1 MGMLEKLYEIIER
14 DHINDTLQHL
24 NNKSIGVTDI
34 VLANAIC
41 PRQLYMFKH
50 YVILPNRQQ
59 LMRLT
64 RGKVIHK
71 FFEELFARAF
81 PNAQVEQTINISYK
95 LDSQS
100 IDIAFRPD
108 IIIDDKVIE
117 LKTVSSL
124 PASTLID
131 KVYPHYVL
139 QTSIYAFLLK
149 KKGWLVLI
157 GMKDF
162 DLLDFPVQPIEQ
174 SAFETLLRNTL
185 RFLDKEPD
193 PVPIVSWACKYC
205 YVPCIHNKQT

>member
-1 MGMLEKLYEIIER
+1 MLEKLYEIIEK
-14 DHINDTLQHL
+14 DHINDTLQHA
-24 NNKSIGVTDI
+24 NHKSIGVTDI

-41 PRQLYMFKH
+41 PRQLYMFRH
-50 YVILPNRQQ
+50 YIILPDRSQ

-81 PNAQVEQTINISYK
+81 PNAQVEQTVNITYQ
-95 LDSQS
+95 LDSQTVEIS
-100 IDIAFRPD
+100 FRPD
-108 IIIDDKVIE
+108 VIIDDKVIE

-124 PASTLID
+124 PASSLVD
-131 KVYPHYVL
+131 KFYSHYVL

-162 DLLDFPVQPIEQ
+162 DLLDFPVQAIEQ

-193 PVPIVSWACKYC
+193 PVPIASWACKYC
-205 YVPCIHNKQT
+205 YVPCVMHNKQT

>member
-1 MGMLEKLYEIIER
+1 MLEKLYEIIEK

-24 NNKSIGVTDI
+24 NHKSISVTDI

-50 YVILPNRQQ
+50 FVILPDRQQ

-81 PNAQVEQTINISYK
+81 PNAVVEKDMNVTYNSVNIV
-95 LDSQS
+95 
-100 IDIAFRPD
+100 FRPD
-108 IIIDDKVIE
+108 VIIDDKVIE

-124 PASTLID
+124 PASSLVD

-162 DLLDFPVQPIEQ
+162 DLLDFPVQAIEQ
-174 SAFETLLRNTL
+174 SVFETLLRNTL

-193 PVPIVSWACKYC
+193 PVPIASWACKYC
-205 YVPCIHNKQT
+205 YVPCPMHNKQT